1 MMCRI
6 HRLGIVRSTIRML
19 AVASLGMLP
28 AAATRAMDTAPSQ
41 YEKIDIQGEEPRNGY
56 FDVSIEYAEDGTGW
70 LAYSRVEIP
79 KHVETHLARSTDGGQ
94 TWLYAGALNRSD
106 EGSQTID
113 GVMQTGVWRYETPT
127 LLYDPSD
134 ATSRR
139 WKLFVQRYLSTPPHE
154 KDNSLFGRGRI
165 EYRDAP
171 TPAGPWSAPVCL
183 FGNPQDGCRV
193 DLNTLHPDLRNVSF
207 YNEMGSIVADG
218 IIYLSMD
225 ASATSSGLGRWEERK
240 VVLIQSSDHGRSWS
254 YVGTLTDYADASS
267 LGYLVLTGSS
277 LVAEDGRL
285 FLLITPSGGKGLFR
299 KNRGHDG
306 TLVLEFDDI
315 RNARLKRD
323 GEGELVVLKS
333 FKPDR
338 NSGGLSDHDERNSAG
353 GMLFSQI
360 NLDGKPEFFQIFNSK
375 QRIAP

>member
-1 MMCRI
+1 M
-6 HRLGIVRSTIRML
+6 RLECLLLQASACSPRQLRARWIR
-19 AVASLGMLP
+19 P
-28 AAATRAMDTAPSQ
+28 PSQ

-56 FDVSIEYAEDGTGW
+56 FDISIEYAEDGTGW

-79 KHVETHLARSTDGGQ
+79 KHVETHLARSTDRGQ
-94 TWLYAGALNRSD
+94 TWHFAGALNRSE
-106 EGSQTID
+106 EGSQSID

-139 WKLFVQRYLSTPPHE
+139 WKLFVQRYLSTLPHG
-154 KDNSLFGRGRI
+154 KDDSHFGQGRI
-165 EYRDAP
+165 EYRHAAKP
-171 TPAGPWSAPVCL
+171 EGPWSESTCL
-183 FGNPQDGCRV
+183 FGKPRDGCQV
-193 DLNTLHPDLRNVSF
+193 DLNTLDLDLKDVSF
-207 YNEMGSIVADG
+207 YNELGSIVVDG
-218 IIYLSMD
+218 VIYVSMD
-225 ASATSSGLGRWEERK
+225 ASATPSGFGRWEDRK
-240 VVLIQSSDHGRSWS
+240 VVLIRSRDHGKSWS
-254 YVGTLTDYADASS
+254 YVGTLTDYADAGS

-315 RNARLKRD
+315 RHARLKRD
-323 GEGELVVLKS
+323 GEGELLVLKS
-333 FKPDR
+333 FKPGG
-338 NSGGLSDHDERNSAG
+338 NSGGLSDHDERNTGG

-360 NLDGKPEFFQIFNSK
+360 NLNGKPEFFQIFNSK
-375 QRIAP
+375 QRVAQ